1 MRSPVLRKFQQVA
14 RDRTLQRWLLSRLL
28 NRNMSVEISG
38 VDRLPDYLGPSRV
51 LTGEAGGSDFRSADF
66 HAPAGVCRLHLAGSG
81 LAVEA
86 GDLSGLFHRSFDDL
100 EDYLALHRFAW
111 LPVCQPSPDW
121 VVALWQQWVA
131 GFGDDPQG
139 WAWHAYTAT
148 ERAVNMIGFASRH
161 GVPGDVADFVTV
173 LHRHGRAITGGLEYF
188 GEVNTYNHL
197 ANNGR
202 GLFRIGLAV
211 GDTDMTASGALI
223 LMREADRIFD
233 PSGMLREGSSHYQLL
248 LCRQYMDCWLAARR
262 AGHEAADGLQD
273 ILTRILPP
281 CRLFGNVTAPT
292 APHPELVSGSRTGS
306 GMRQGETPAGEARP
320 IPLVGDISPDCP
332 PSFLLGLLP
341 GHDASQGWTGTLSD
355 DDRAACVALRDS
367 VADPDMDAL
376 GNSGWHTRKSGDW
389 SLLVHAAPGGWPFYP
404 GHGHQDLGGFEL
416 HVGETQ
422 VFVDPGRGA
431 YGEEGEA
438 AFYRSGRAH
447 NTLLV
452 DGADPYPV
460 NRPYY
465 SELFRNAVIAEPPV
479 ITVEEDGLA
488 LTHAGFSRL
497 RGVGKL
503 TRCWQLEGSS
513 FRISDRV
520 EGRGRHKV
528 ERLLH
533 TTLEAST
540 EGNDI
545 ILTDGD
551 RRFRLTG
558 DTAMTLSPAKIWVAY
573 GRHVAGTVITMSST
587 TGLPAEF
594 SLELVIC

>member
-1 MRSPVLRKFQQVA
+1 MKSPVLRKFEQVV
-14 RDRTLQRWLLSRLL
+14 RDPVLQRWLFRRVL
-28 NRNMSVEISG
+28 NREMTAASSG
-38 VDRLPDYLGPSRV
+38 ADRLPDYLDPSRI
-51 LTGEAGGSDFRSADF
+51 LSGQADGSDFHSACF
-66 HAPAGVCRLHLAGSG
+66 QTPTGVCRLHLAGSG
-81 LAVEA
+81 LVVQSGE
-86 GDLSGLFHRSFDDL
+86 LSALFHRSFDDL

-121 VVALWQQWVA
+121 VAALWQEWVA
-131 GFGDDPQG
+131 GFGHDPQG

-148 ERAVNMIGFASRH
+148 ERAVNMIDFASRH
-161 GVPGDVADFVTV
+161 GAPGDVADFVNI
-173 LHRHGRAITGGLEYF
+173 LHLHGRAISDGLEYF
-188 GEVNTYNHL
+188 GELNTYNHL

-211 GDTDMTASGALI
+211 GDAGMAASGALI
-223 LMREADRIFD
+223 LTREADRIFD
-233 PSGMLREGSSHYQLL
+233 RSGMLREGSSHYQLL

-262 AGHEAADGLQD
+262 AGHEAAEALRD

-281 CRLFGNVTAPT
+281 CRLFAGTGTVFPASP
-292 APHPELVSGSRTGS
+292 PDPEPVSESRIGS
-306 GMRQGETPAGEARP
+306 GMRP

-355 DDRAACVALRDS
+355 DDRAACIALRDS
-367 VADPDMDAL
+367 VADPDMEAVGD
-376 GNSGWHTRKSGDW
+376 SGWHVHKSGGW

-452 DGADPYPV
+452 DEADPYPV

-465 SELFRNAVIAEPPV
+465 SETFRKSVIADPPV
-479 ITVEEDGLA
+479 VGREADGLT

-497 RGVGKL
+497 RGVGQL
-503 TRCWQLEGSS
+503 TRRWQMDKTS
-513 FRISDRV
+513 FRISDRL
-520 EGRGRHKV
+520 EGKGRHQTV
-528 ERLLH
+528 RRLY
-533 TTLEAST
+533 TTLEASA
-540 EGNDI
+540 EGDDI
-545 ILTDGD
+545 ILTDGIH
-551 RRFRLTG
+551 RFRLMA
-558 DTAMTLSPAKIWVAY
+558 DRAMTLSPAKVWVAY
-573 GRHVAGTVITMSST
+573 GRNVGGTVITISAAMK
-587 TGLPAEF
+587 LPAELN
-594 SLELVIC
+594 LELVTV

>member
-1 MRSPVLRKFQQVA
+1 MKSPVLRKFEQVV
-14 RDRTLQRWLLSRLL
+14 RDPVLQRWLFRRVL
-28 NRNMSVEISG
+28 NREMTAASSG
-38 VDRLPDYLGPSRV
+38 TDRLPDYLDPSRILSGQV
-51 LTGEAGGSDFRSADF
+51 DRSDFHSACF
-66 HAPAGVCRLHLAGSG
+66 QTPTGGCRLHLAGSG
-81 LAVEA
+81 LVVQSGE
-86 GDLSGLFHRSFDDL
+86 LSALFHRSFDDL

-121 VVALWQQWVA
+121 VAALWQEWVA
-131 GFGDDPQG
+131 GFGHDPQG

-148 ERAVNMIGFASRH
+148 ERAVNMIDFASRH
-161 GVPGDVADFVTV
+161 GAPGDVANFVNI
-173 LHRHGRAITGGLEYF
+173 LHLHGRAISDGLEYF
-188 GEVNTYNHL
+188 GELNTYNHL

-211 GDTDMTASGALI
+211 GDAGMAASGALI
-223 LMREADRIFD
+223 LTREADRIFD
-233 PSGMLREGSSHYQLL
+233 RSGMLREGSSHYQLL

-262 AGHEAADGLQD
+262 AGHEAAEALRD

-281 CRLFGNVTAPT
+281 CRLFAGTGTVFPASP
-292 APHPELVSGSRTGS
+292 PDPEPVSESRIGS
-306 GMRQGETPAGEARP
+306 GMRP

-355 DDRAACVALRDS
+355 DDRAACIALRDS
-367 VADPDMDAL
+367 VADPDMEAVGD
-376 GNSGWHTRKSGDW
+376 SGWHVHKSGGW

-452 DGADPYPV
+452 DEADPYPV

-465 SELFRNAVIAEPPV
+465 SETFRKSVIADPPV
-479 ITVEEDGLA
+479 VGREADGLT

-497 RGVGKL
+497 RGVGQL
-503 TRCWQLEGSS
+503 TRRWQMDKTS
-513 FRISDRV
+513 FRISDRL
-520 EGRGRHKV
+520 EGKGRHQTV
-528 ERLLH
+528 RRLY
-533 TTLEAST
+533 TTLEASA
-540 EGNDI
+540 EGDDI
-545 ILTDGD
+545 ILTDGIH
-551 RRFRLTG
+551 RFRLMA
-558 DTAMTLSPAKIWVAY
+558 DRAMTLSPAKVWVAY
-573 GRHVAGTVITMSST
+573 GRNVGGTVITISAAMK
-587 TGLPAEF
+587 LPAELN
-594 SLELVIC
+594 LELVTV

>member
-1 MRSPVLRKFQQVA
+1 MKSPVLRKFQQVV
-14 RDRTLQRWLLSRLL
+14 RDPVLQRWLFRRVL
-28 NRNMSVEISG
+28 NREMTAAPSG
-38 VDRLPDYLGPSRV
+38 TDRLPDYLDPSRI
-51 LTGEAGGSDFRSADF
+51 LSGQADGSDFHSACF
-66 HAPAGVCRLHLAGSG
+66 QTPTGVCRLHLAGSG
-81 LAVEA
+81 LVVQSGE
-86 GDLSGLFHRSFDDL
+86 LSALFHRSFDDL

-121 VVALWQQWVA
+121 VAALWQEWVA
-131 GFGDDPQG
+131 GFGHDPQG

-148 ERAVNMIGFASRH
+148 ERAVNMIDFASRH
-161 GVPGDVADFVTV
+161 GAPGDVADFVNI
-173 LHRHGRAITGGLEYF
+173 LHLHGRAISDGLEYF
-188 GEVNTYNHL
+188 GELNTYNHL

-211 GDTDMTASGALI
+211 GDAGMAASGALI
-223 LMREADRIFD
+223 LTREADRIFD

-248 LCRQYMDCWLAARR
+248 LCRQYLDCWLAARR
-262 AGHEAADGLQD
+262 AGHEAAEALRD

-281 CRLFGNVTAPT
+281 CRLFAGTGTVFPASP
-292 APHPELVSGSRTGS
+292 PDPEPVSESRIGS
-306 GMRQGETPAGEARP
+306 GMRP

-355 DDRAACVALRDS
+355 DDRAACIALRDS
-367 VADPDMDAL
+367 VADPDMEAVGD
-376 GNSGWHTRKSGDW
+376 SGWHVHKSGGW

-452 DGADPYPV
+452 DEADPYPV

-465 SELFRNAVIAEPPV
+465 SETFRKSVIADPPV
-479 ITVEEDGLA
+479 VGREADGLT

-497 RGVGKL
+497 RGVGQL
-503 TRCWQLEGSS
+503 TRRWQMDKTS
-513 FRISDRV
+513 FRISDRL
-520 EGRGRHKV
+520 EGKGRHQTV
-528 ERLLH
+528 RRLY
-533 TTLEAST
+533 TTLEASA
-540 EGNDI
+540 EGDDI
-545 ILTDGD
+545 ILTDGIH
-551 RRFRLTG
+551 RFRLMA
-558 DTAMTLSPAKIWVAY
+558 DRAMTLSPAKVWVAY
-573 GRHVAGTVITMSST
+573 GRNVGGTVITISAAMK
-587 TGLPAEF
+587 LPAELN
-594 SLELVIC
+594 LELVTV

>member
-1 MRSPVLRKFQQVA
+1 MKSPVLRKFEQVV
-14 RDRTLQRWLLSRLL
+14 RDPVLQRWLFRRVL
-28 NRNMSVEISG
+28 NREMTAASSG
-38 VDRLPDYLGPSRV
+38 TDRLPDYLDPSRILSGQV
-51 LTGEAGGSDFRSADF
+51 DRSDFHSACF
-66 HAPAGVCRLHLAGSG
+66 QTPTGGCRLHLAGSG
-81 LAVEA
+81 LVVQSGE
-86 GDLSGLFHRSFDDL
+86 LSALFHRSFDDL

-121 VVALWQQWVA
+121 VAALWQEWVA
-131 GFGDDPQG
+131 GFGHDPQG

-148 ERAVNMIGFASRH
+148 ERAVNMIDFASRH
-161 GVPGDVADFVTV
+161 GAPGDVADFMDI
-173 LHRHGRAITGGLEYF
+173 LHLHGRAISDGLEYF
-188 GEVNTYNHL
+188 GELNTYNHL

-211 GDTDMTASGALI
+211 GNAGMAASGALI
-223 LMREADRIFD
+223 LTREADRIFD

-262 AGHEAADGLQD
+262 AGHEAVDALHN

-281 CRLFGNVTAPT
+281 CRLFAGTGTVFPAIP
-292 APHPELVSGSRTGS
+292 PDPEPVSESRIGS
-306 GMRQGETPAGEARP
+306 GMRP

-341 GHDASQGWTGTLSD
+341 GHDASQGWTGMLSD
-355 DDRAACVALRDS
+355 DDRAACIALRDS
-367 VADPDMDAL
+367 VADPDMEVVAD
-376 GNSGWHTRKSGDW
+376 SGWHVHKSGDW

-452 DGADPYPV
+452 DEADPYPV

-465 SELFRNAVIAEPPV
+465 SETFRKSVIAVRPV
-479 ITVEEDGLA
+479 VKREADGLT

-497 RGVGKL
+497 RGVGQL
-503 TRCWQLEGSS
+503 TRRWQMDGTS
-513 FRISDRV
+513 FRISDRL
-520 EGRGRHKV
+520 EGKGRHQTV
-528 ERLLH
+528 RRLY
-533 TTLEAST
+533 TTLEASA
-540 EGNDI
+540 EGDDI
-545 ILTDGD
+545 ILTDGIH
-551 RRFRLTG
+551 RFRLMA
-558 DTAMTLSPAKIWVAY
+558 DRAMTLSPAKVWVAY
-573 GRHVAGTVITMSST
+573 GRNVGGTVITISAAMK
-587 TGLPAEF
+587 LPAELN
-594 SLELVIC
+594 LELVTV

>member
-1 MRSPVLRKFQQVA
+1 MKSPVLRKFEQVV
-14 RDRTLQRWLLSRLL
+14 RDPVLQRWLFRRVL
-28 NRNMSVEISG
+28 NREMTAASSG
-38 VDRLPDYLGPSRV
+38 TDRLPDYLDPSRILSGQV
-51 LTGEAGGSDFRSADF
+51 DRSDFHSACF
-66 HAPAGVCRLHLAGSG
+66 QTPTGGCRLHLAGSG
-81 LAVEA
+81 LVVQSGE
-86 GDLSGLFHRSFDDL
+86 LSALFHRSFDDL

-121 VVALWQQWVA
+121 VAALWQEWVA
-131 GFGDDPQG
+131 GFGHDPQG

-148 ERAVNMIGFASRH
+148 ERAVNMIDFASRH
-161 GVPGDVADFVTV
+161 GAPGDVANFVNI
-173 LHRHGRAITGGLEYF
+173 LHLHGRAISDGLEYF
-188 GEVNTYNHL
+188 GELNTYNHL

-211 GDTDMTASGALI
+211 GDAGMAASGALI
-223 LMREADRIFD
+223 LTREADRIFD
-233 PSGMLREGSSHYQLL
+233 RSGMLREGSSHYQLL

-262 AGHEAADGLQD
+262 AGHEAADALHD

-281 CRLFGNVTAPT
+281 CRLFAGTGTVFPASP
-292 APHPELVSGSRTGS
+292 PDPEPVSESRIGS
-306 GMRQGETPAGEARP
+306 GMRP

-355 DDRAACVALRDS
+355 DDRAACIALRDS
-367 VADPDMDAL
+367 VADPDVEAVAD
-376 GNSGWHTRKSGDW
+376 SGWHVHKSGGW

-452 DGADPYPV
+452 DEADPYPV

-465 SELFRNAVIAEPPV
+465 SETFRNAVIAVPPV
-479 ITVEEDGLA
+479 VGREADGLT

-497 RGVGKL
+497 RGVGQL
-503 TRCWQLEGSS
+503 TRRWQMDGTS
-513 FRISDRV
+513 FRISDRL
-520 EGRGRHKV
+520 EGKGRHQTV
-528 ERLLH
+528 RRLY
-533 TTLEAST
+533 TTLEASA
-540 EGNDI
+540 EGDDI
-545 ILTDGD
+545 ILTDGIH
-551 RRFRLTG
+551 RFRLMA
-558 DTAMTLSPAKIWVAY
+558 DRAMTLSPAKVWVAY
-573 GRHVAGTVITMSST
+573 GRNVGGTVITISAAMK
-587 TGLPAEF
+587 LPAELN
-594 SLELVIC
+594 LELVTV